1 MTGGLVWIAGAF
13 RITRRKAF
21 PTSVIP
27 NRFYSESNP
36 RSHPQGCLAW
46 RLRLRIDPEL
56 KHFRMTEGAG

>member
-27 NRFYSESNP
+27 NLFRNLI
-36 RSHPQGCLAW
+36 HA
-46 RLRLRIDPEL
+46 RIHKNAL
-56 KHFRMTEGAG
+56 LGG